1 MTTKTIETTF
11 SPDSFLPISDKIL
24 NEKRRRYQTYM
35 AMDYILS
42 PVTYFDF
49 FSLDAF
55 RIVKNAKYFAYLC
68 NKQVTSDLLILP
80 FFEYPSEVLT
90 TFQEFGINSDEIEQ
104 LISTLQETK
113 KENFFEQQK
122 SSIRAAWKEIKN
134 FFVLESLSLDQE
146 IEYSHEVNKIL
157 EKAAENA
164 LTRFKTPVIS
174 PEILFVT
181 MLEEKTSK
189 ASKII
194 RKFLNNDTEW
204 YLLRY
209 KLIKRIHY
217 QESNIR
223 SEVVKNQQYFAYL
236 LKTQLSDLEFNKLIE
251 SDRLQEGVSKFRN
264 RVVSKILETNI
275 FEELSQE
282 ISTSIKIGSK
292 RSYST

>member
-1 MTTKTIETTF
+1 
-11 SPDSFLPISDKIL
+11 
-24 NEKRRRYQTYM
+24 
-35 AMDYILS
+35 MDYVLS

-49 FSLDAF
+49 FSSDAF
-55 RIVKNAKYFAYLC
+55 RIVKHAKYFAQLC

-90 TFQEFGINSDEIEQ
+90 TFQEFGINNEAIEQ
-104 LISTLQETK
+104 FISSLQETK

-122 SSIRAAWKEIKN
+122 SSVVSIWKEIKN
-134 FFVLESLSLDQE
+134 FFVLETLQLKQE
-146 IEYSHEVNKIL
+146 TEYSHEVNKIF

-181 MLEEKTSK
+181 ILEEKTSK
-189 ASKII
+189 ASKIL
-194 RKFLNNDTEW
+194 RKFLNTDTEW

-209 KLIKRIHY
+209 RLIKRIHY

-223 SEVVKNQQYFAYL
+223 GEVIKNQQYFAYL
-236 LKTQLSDLEFNKLIE
+236 LKTQLSDIEFNKLIE
-251 SDRLQEGVSKFRN
+251 NERLQQGVSTFRN
-264 RVVSKILETNI
+264 QLVAKILQTNI
-275 FEELSQE
+275 FEEISKE

>member
-1 MTTKTIETTF
+1 MTTKTIETAFLT
-11 SPDSFLPISDKIL
+11 DSFLSISDKIL
-24 NEKRRRYQTYM
+24 NEKRKRYQTYM
-35 AMDYILS
+35 AMDYLLS
-42 PVTYFDF
+42 PITYFDF
-49 FSLDAF
+49 YSLDAF
-55 RIVKNAKYFAYLC
+55 RIVMTAKYFAYLG

-90 TFQEFGINSDEIEQ
+90 TFQEFGINSEEIEQ

-113 KENFFEQQK
+113 KEDFFERQK
-122 SSIRAAWKEIKN
+122 SSLKAIWTELQN
-134 FFVLESLSLDQE
+134 FFVLQPLTLDQG

-194 RKFLNNDTEW
+194 RRFLNNDTEW

-223 SEVVKNQQYFAYL
+223 GEVVKNQQYFAYL
-236 LKTQLSDLEFNKLIE
+236 LKTELTDSEFNKLVA

-264 RVVSKILETNI
+264 QVVSKILETNI
-275 FEELSQE
+275 FEEISEE